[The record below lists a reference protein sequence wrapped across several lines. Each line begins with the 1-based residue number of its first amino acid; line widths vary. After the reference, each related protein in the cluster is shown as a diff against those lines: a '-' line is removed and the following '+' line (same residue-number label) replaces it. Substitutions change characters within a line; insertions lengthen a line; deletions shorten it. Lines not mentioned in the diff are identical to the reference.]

1 MTLVQPMIL
10 LTLKMSLDYF
20 FHMQYPKLFFS
31 QQSIKVGANEL
42 AFDKIL
48 LFVDKILDQSNINGR
63 FIFLE
68 SDIDGPK
75 GNFMKDKKFIRIRIF
90 GTSPGLQLILPQPKD
105 GKARSIMAKNIQID
119 QK

>member
-1 MTLVQPMIL
+1 M
-10 LTLKMSLDYF
+10 
-20 FHMQYPKLFFS
+20 
-31 QQSIKVGANEL
+31 KVGANEL

-48 LFVDKILDQSNINGR
+48 MFVDKVLDQTNINGR

-75 GNFMKDKKFIRIRIF
+75 GNFMKDKKFIRKRIF
-90 GTSPGLQLILPQPKD
+90 GTSPGLQLILPEPKD
-105 GKARSIMAKNIQID
+105 GKARSIIAKNIQID